1 MKIVICPECGAEVKI
16 PVDGVHVEKIRVCLD
31 CDRKLAREAQRIAAL
46 ASKKPGPITME
57 SAAAELPRL
66 IRQTRKKTNA
76 A

>member
-1 MKIVICPECGAEVKI
+1 MKIVICPECGAEVRI
-16 PVDGVHVEKIRVCLD
+16 PVDGVHAEKIRVCLK
-31 CDRKLAREAQRIAAL
+31 CDRRLAGEAKRIAAL

-66 IRQTRKKTNA
+66 MRLNRRKRNA